1 MNREIELKLWE
12 LIKYA
17 QDSIHYASMG
27 DEHWETTLSLTMHSA
42 RELKTLINKE
52 E

>member
-1 MNREIELKLWE
+1 MNKELKQKLWE
-12 LIKYA
+12 IIKYA
-17 QDSIHYASMG
+17 QDSIRYESED